1 VESPTPDPGL
11 ASLAAG
17 GLPHLELGER
27 GGKVCSKILIHP
39 RTGVANN
46 VRLVWRLTLA
56 AGTRFTGECGNHR
69 NLTVFSAS
77 DILCPQDPCN
87 LLGALMEWSTKPGR
101 ADQPFGSWADD
112 LAAAFVRLEPRRVAD
127 QPFEGAISRVEA
139 APIQISLVTATGH
152 TVLRLASHIASSTD
166 DLCFVNLQL
175 EGLGQTIQRGHEQ
188 ISAPGDLALADTTE
202 PFEIAHCHN
211 FKLFCFA
218 VPRRLL
224 PKGLLDRPRLRLS
237 TTETGR
243 ALSRT
248 LAGYADLC
256 LSGSQLL
263 KTSTLIGAH
272 VTELISH
279 APEILADISAE
290 RVHVPVLLSIML
302 DHIDRH
308 SDDPELGAAT
318 LAARFRCSERY
329 VHRLFATTG
338 RPVGEHVNEK
348 RIAACT
354 RLLLDHNSAHKT
366 IAEIAYAAGFRDI
379 SHFNRLFK
387 RCNGLAPREFRRA
400 AAR

>member
-1 VESPTPDPGL
+1 
-11 ASLAAG
+11 
-17 GLPHLELGER
+17 
-27 GGKVCSKILIHP
+27 
-39 RTGVANN
+39 
-46 VRLVWRLTLA
+46 
-56 AGTRFTGECGNHR
+56 
-69 NLTVFSAS
+69 
-77 DILCPQDPCN
+77 
-87 LLGALMEWSTKPGR
+87 MEWSTKPR
-101 ADQPFGSWADD
+101 HPDQPFGSWADD
-112 LAAAFVRLEPRRVAD
+112 LAAAFVRLEPRRLAD
-127 QPFEGAISRVEA
+127 QPFEGAISRVDA
-139 APIQISLVTATGH
+139 SPIQVSLVTATRH
-152 TVLRLASHIASSTD
+152 TVLRLAPHIALSTD

-175 EGLGQTIQRGHEQ
+175 EGLGRTTQRGHEQ

-202 PFEIAHCHN
+202 PFEIANGHD

-224 PKGLLDRPRLRLS
+224 PNGLLDRPRLNLS

-248 LAGYADLC
+248 LAGYAELS
-256 LSGSQLL
+256 LSGCQLS
-263 KTSTLIGAH
+263 KASALIGAH
-272 VTELISH
+272 VVDLISH
-279 APEILADISAE
+279 APEILADMSVE
-290 RVHVPVLLSIML
+290 RVHVPVLLSMML

-329 VHRLFATTG
+329 VHRIFATTG

-354 RLLLDHNSAHKT
+354 RKLLDHNSRHKT
-366 IAEIAYAAGFRDI
+366 IAEIAFAAGFRDI

-400 AAR
+400 IAPR

>member
-1 VESPTPDPGL
+1 
-11 ASLAAG
+11 
-17 GLPHLELGER
+17 
-27 GGKVCSKILIHP
+27 
-39 RTGVANN
+39 
-46 VRLVWRLTLA
+46 
-56 AGTRFTGECGNHR
+56 
-69 NLTVFSAS
+69 
-77 DILCPQDPCN
+77 
-87 LLGALMEWSTKPGR
+87 MEWSTKPGR
-101 ADQPFGSWADD
+101 ADKPFGSWADD
-112 LAAAFVRLEPRRVAD
+112 LAAAFVRLEPRRVVD
-127 QPFEGAISRVEA
+127 RPFEGAISRVEA
-139 APIQISLVTATGH
+139 APIQVSLVTATGH

-175 EGLGQTIQRGHEQ
+175 EGLGQTTQRGHEQ
-188 ISAPGDLALADTTE
+188 ISAPGDLALVDTTE

-279 APEILADISAE
+279 APEILANISAE